1 MENSESVII
10 ILNKLHQGADFFMND
25 IRLPFQSCLFTFAEM
40 EYVQCPAEG
49 RPMKLFIH
57 DYTLISVMKGKGT
70 GVMDGKRFRLGKG
83 NCFAAAPGAL
93 FEVDGAGSEGLEIY
107 VLSFCMNRAVNSEG
121 KETVGKESCENVL
134 LPGGKLNV
142 QPFGQWSAM
151 LEELFLH
158 REHTAG
164 LEGFRQHIRLQ
175 ELLYYLCERNGM
187 QSEQDS
193 RNAVGRTIDELHA
206 DIRKSVSVKQLA
218 EKANIGIRQ
227 YSYLFKELTGQSP
240 MDYITE
246 LRMNEAKKQLLV
258 SNDHL
263 NTIARNAGF
272 QDVYYFSRRFKQV
285 VGLAPKH
292 FAAKRRRELRVV
304 ALYYAG
310 ILMSMG
316 VKPVG
321 ANLTW
326 WGGSDFLKD
335 KEEGVV
341 DVGAAPSLETI
352 ARLEP
357 DLILMNDSHSKDY
370 GQFSKIAPSVVIPYD
385 GKRNVYEDIR
395 LVGNLIDNPQAA
407 EQFIAR
413 YERKAT
419 VSRAKIAAAG
429 IAKDDQTAT
438 IIRVE
443 GGGSQFS
450 VFGDNYGRSGWAIYR
465 GLGLGAPIK
474 VRQLIESGAQIVQNM
489 PIAMLPEYAEAS
501 DYLFVINEG
510 EGIEGISDRDIWKRL
525 APVNNNRV
533 FELNKERFSYFDPI
547 SLEAQLDLL
556 TDMLLERGV

>member
-1 MENSESVII
+1 
-10 ILNKLHQGADFFMND
+10 MND

-49 RPMKLFIH
+49 RPVKLFIH
-57 DYTLISVMKGKGT
+57 DHTLISMMKGKGT
-70 GVMDGKRFRLGKG
+70 CVMDGKRFRLGKG
-83 NCFAAAPGAL
+83 NCFAAAPGVL
-93 FEVDGAGSEGLEIY
+93 FEMDGAEAEGLAFY
-107 VLSFCMNRAVNSEG
+107 RLSFRMDWVANSDG
-121 KETVGKESCENVL
+121 KETVGTEADENAL
-134 LPGGKLNV
+134 LLGGKLNV

-158 REHTAG
+158 RAQTAG
-164 LEGFRQHIRLQ
+164 LQGYRQHIRLQ
-175 ELLYYLCERNGM
+175 ELLYYLCERNDM
-187 QSEQDS
+187 QSEQDPRS
-193 RNAVGRTIDELHA
+193 AVGRTIDELHA
-206 DIRKSVSVKQLA
+206 DITQSISVKLLA

-240 MDYITE
+240 VDYITD
-246 LRMNEAKKQLLV
+246 LRLNEAKKQLLV

-285 VGLAPKH
+285 VGMAPKH
-292 FAAKRRRELRVV
+292 FVTKRRRELRVV

-310 ILMSMG
+310 ILMAMG

-326 WGGSDFLKD
+326 WGGSDFIKD
-335 KEEGVV
+335 QEAGVV
-341 DVGAAPSLETI
+341 DVGDAPSLETI

-357 DLILMNDSHSKDY
+357 DLILMNDNHSQDY
-370 GQFSKIAPSVVIPYD
+370 GQLSKIAPSVVIPYD

-395 LVGNLIDNPQAA
+395 LVGNLIDNSQAA

-413 YERKAT
+413 YERKAAA
-419 VSRAKIAAAG
+419 SRAKIAAAG
-429 IAKDDQTAT
+429 IAKDNQTAT

-465 GLGLGAPIK
+465 GLGLEAPMK
-474 VRQLIESGAQIVQNM
+474 VRQLIESGAQVVQNV

-510 EGIEGISDRDIWKRL
+510 EGIERIVDRDIWKRL

-533 FELNKERFSYFDPI
+533 FELNHERFSYCDPI
-547 SLEAQLDLL
+547 SMEAQLELL
-556 TDMLLERGV
+556 TDMLLERGA